1 MATPMEK
8 ARAYLNAAK
17 LMMQA
22 ILIMKDINDH
32 DSATAIKELGDILVE
47 RGFKEIKNAASE

>member
-8 ARAYLNAAK
+8 ARAYLNASK